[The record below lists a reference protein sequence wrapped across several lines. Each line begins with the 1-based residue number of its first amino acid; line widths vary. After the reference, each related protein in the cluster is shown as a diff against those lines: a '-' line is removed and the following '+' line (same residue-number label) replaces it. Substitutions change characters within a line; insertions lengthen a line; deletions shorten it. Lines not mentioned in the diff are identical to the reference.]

1 MSIKAGRWVRAT
13 RGTDRGSIDRRTH
26 PNFEDP
32 AYQDADETGLYTPP
46 DPLETDTEQLY
57 EKAGALYD
65 NLNYW
70 MEPTGARH
78 TVRTTTHDR
87 WALQTQGKTAPQL
100 LAEGWIR
107 VAPPDAVQVARLDD
121 RSRALIEGVIRDL
134 MRSLPT
140 RDGVW
145 VETDEENYFV
155 PRTPTGRPDF
165 AKLGDI
171 AIHHPERYEDT
182 STYDINYPLDTRE
195 TTEEVKTRYDDKDNL
210 VPPRGRETQTMWPEL
225 PGEENAYQSE
235 SGLDIMSE
243 GPSSLRGL
251 NGPGYPP
258 TELDTSPEWPET
270 NMGRASG
277 KVRAGRQG
285 VSVRV
290 SLGLSEE
297 KGHE

>member
-57 EKAGALYD
+57 EKAG
-65 NLNYW
+65 
-70 MEPTGARH
+70 
-78 TVRTTTHDR
+78 
-87 WALQTQGKTAPQL
+87 
-100 LAEGWIR
+100 
-107 VAPPDAVQVARLDD
+107 
-121 RSRALIEGVIRDL
+121 
-134 MRSLPT
+134 
-140 RDGVW
+140 
-145 VETDEENYFV
+145 
-155 PRTPTGRPDF
+155 
-165 AKLGDI
+165 DI

-182 STYDINYPLDTRE
+182 STYGINYPLDTRE
-195 TTEEVKTRYDDKDNL
+195 TTEEVKTRYEDKDNL